1 MKSLWSRSAV
11 VSVAS
16 VVLLAGCGESQTPEE
31 AYNAWEKEVFCG
43 LLDDEEIVQ
52 EHMAVSAASR
62 TYVAQLRRN
71 WERADFTTKANEC
84 HGWDDEKRVAQTRA
98 VEVSPGRWQIE
109 GETIQPGRFRKVE
122 GVHVARMDGD
132 LKVVSGNP

>member
-11 VSVAS
+11 VSVTS

-52 EHMAVSAASR
+52 EHMAVSDASR

-71 WERADFTTKANEC
+71 WERASYATK
-84 HGWDDEKRVAQTRA
+84 
-98 VEVSPGRWQIE
+98 
-109 GETIQPGRFRKVE
+109 
-122 GVHVARMDGD
+122 
-132 LKVVSGNP
+132 